1 MNKKEILEL
10 DNESLIGRLLD
21 LEIISVKEENSKRG
35 LTKNTIKEYKWT
47 FEEVCKRFNLDLK
60 KLMETT
66 GVRHLWKEDE
76 L

>member
-1 MNKKEILEL
+1 MSKKEILEL

-21 LEIISVKEENSKRG
+21 LEIISVKEENSNRG
-35 LTKNTIKEYKWT
+35 LTKSTIKEYKWT

-66 GVRHLWKEDE
+66 GVRHLWEEDK